1 MRHHNTSPKRSV
13 NKLLALCAPAATLAQ
28 VTPVSH
34 TRFIVGC
41 ITALSAIAMGLGFW
55 LLKLGYQSGELLVTN
70 GGVGGISGLVGFLG
84 GKAVMDKAAV
94 TIGNDATI
102 TTPPAPPATK

>member
-1 MRHHNTSPKRSV
+1 MCRYFRRATQRAV
-13 NKLLALCAPAATLAQ
+13 N
-28 VTPVSH
+28 PVSH

-41 ITALSAIAMGLGFW
+41 ITILSAIAMGLGFW

-84 GKAVMDKAAV
+84 GKAVMDKPSNTTTV
-94 TIGNDATI
+94 TDSTINTPAQPVRNDT
-102 TTPPAPPATK
+102 

>member
-1 MRHHNTSPKRSV
+1 MN
-13 NKLLALCAPAATLAQ
+13 
-28 VTPVSH
+28 PVSH

-84 GKAVMDKAAV
+84 GKAVMDKPGV
-94 TIGNDATI
+94 TVGNDATFNNP
-102 TTPPAPPATK
+102 PPAAPVAPPIK